1 MIRILSRTKRL
12 MLALFFICTCLLTA
26 IVFGYEWLAIKI
38 ADQYLAKYNTQIT
51 EFRIRPRSLTH
62 WQLPKLTLKVKGS
75 EIKIQDLELTFDKHF
90 SPFNFSTDQLTKITL
105 GRVDVSLSPD
115 VLTNEG
121 KSVDSQ
127 GPTLALDI
135 AQLPQIDIGYT
146 QLTLK
151 GIPSTRLSL
160 DLEYLR
166 LDKQG
171 RLTSFLSQQGEKLFA
186 LDARLNEKKWSVS
199 SSIVFEQ
206 LQLLLTQISQQAH
219 DSSAL
224 SILLQAKAR
233 LDELGL
239 QFSGTLN
246 SQADLNLKTAQLQ
259 STHQLIDSQLVLT
272 KLSNLVILPSTLATV
287 PKSERERQ
295 HLPNRQLKFEIKGHI
310 ADLSLTLSPLS
321 LQLAPDHQ
329 QQASL
334 LSLIENGELRKVI
347 EQVHLNNQ
355 NNNQEFDKLAVALS
369 LNKPVI
375 YSFQSH
381 EINAPN
387 AQFSF
392 ETDKLSVIS
401 SVKEFNL
408 NVPTETNNLAL
419 NSVWSLKAETKA
431 TLNLEQL
438 LDKNV
443 DKSVPLFKFPLAK
456 SSLFLQGDLKIEP
469 IDNETDS
476 SSAQQTAFSFNI
488 DPQAQITSDGLTVH
502 ASQGKKPT
510 AMNMKVKSLSL
521 LSHSPLKASYV
532 SGQVSMALPSLTL
545 ALGPVSYYHPQ
556 PSSKTKEIEFEVESL
571 IFNASSP
578 SYFTTTQRD
587 SGDKQDLAASDFQF
601 TGSVF
606 SLTSSGVSF
615 LDKQVDELLAQPN
628 SALSDK
634 EIALQAPLASPSL
647 FISTQETK
655 FASLDTILINSV
667 HTNKSND
674 DNDRRLMVTLPS
686 FTLEQ
691 TDSELTHVTKLNS
704 KPINQRALNQEF
716 TGQLPK
722 LSLTIAKPTTLEL
735 NPEHGI
741 SVSTLL
747 SQTPWENQATY
758 HIEGLEIK
766 RHYHKNKRLRTEKLL
781 QLYQGTVTQ
790 TFNWNKESLLTQEQ
804 WDFDGLELNSEHKV
818 TPDLAHTDASPLS
831 INGKINLDT
840 ELSHVISLIESTYPL
855 PTTLYADGHAAL
867 NARYQFT
874 QKRVPVNKEDKASTQ
889 KVSQFIV
896 DFTPTL
902 SELSGSINEL
912 PFEEAMM
919 NAKCQLSLHSSQE
932 GETSGTKEQSTLSCP
947 DINLSATAFNPGV
960 LIEDFTSHAS
970 LLVSLDSEHALDSNQ
985 IEPADN
991 VPANLSNFDIQM
1003 NADGKLLGGKLSLP
1017 EFSLKLKD
1025 RSHGYL
1031 LLQGL
1036 SLAEL
1041 IAIQPQV
1048 GLHADG
1054 TFDGVLPVELV
1065 GGKVSVS
1072 GGRLAA
1078 RAPGGLIT
1086 LSGNPGVDQMRD
1098 SQPYLDF
1105 AFSTLEHLE
1114 YSQLSSSFDM
1124 APSGDAILNVNVK
1137 GEAKGIERPIHL
1149 NYSQEENMLQLLKSL
1164 QIGDKL
1170 QTQIEQSMN

>member
-1 MIRILSRTKRL
+1 M
-12 MLALFFICTCLLTA
+12 
-26 IVFGYEWLAIKI
+26 KI
-38 ADQYLAKYNTQIT
+38 ANQYLTKYNTQIT
-51 EFRIRPRSLTH
+51 ELSIRPRSITH
-62 WQLPKLTLKVKGS
+62 WQLPKLTLTVKGS
-75 EIKIQDLELTFDKHF
+75 EIKIHDIDLKFDKHF
-90 SPFNFSTDQLTKITL
+90 SFFNFSADQLTKIAL
-105 GRVDVSLSPD
+105 ARVDVILSPD

-127 GPTLALDI
+127 GPTLALNI

-151 GIPSTRLSL
+151 GIPSTSLSL

-171 RLTSFLSQQGEKLFA
+171 RLTSFLSQQGKKLFA
-186 LDARLNEKKWSVS
+186 LDAQLNEKNWSIS

-206 LQLLLTQISQQAH
+206 LQLLLTQISQQAD

-224 SILLQAKAR
+224 RILLQAKAR

-246 SQADLNLKTAQLQ
+246 SQADLNLKTAQLH
-259 STHQLIDSQLVLT
+259 STHELIDSELLLT
-272 KLSNLVILPSTLATV
+272 KLSNLVILPSTIVAS
-287 PKSERERQ
+287 PGSERQ
-295 HLPNRQLKFEIKGHI
+295 YTPNRQLKFDIQGHI
-310 ADLSLTLSPLS
+310 ADLSLTLHPLS
-321 LQLAPDHQ
+321 LQLTPNHQ

-334 LSLIENGELRKVI
+334 FSLIENDELRKVI
-347 EQVHLNNQ
+347 EQVHVDNQ
-355 NNNQEFDKLAVALS
+355 NNNQKFDKLAVVFS
-369 LNKPVI
+369 LNKPLI

-381 EINAPN
+381 EINAPD
-387 AQFSF
+387 AQLSF
-392 ETDKLSVIS
+392 VNDKLSVIS
-401 SVKEFNL
+401 SVKKFYLNL
-408 NVPTETNNLAL
+408 PTETNNLAL

-438 LDKNV
+438 LDNNL
-443 DKSVPLFKFPLAK
+443 DKSIPLFKFPLAK

-469 IDNETDS
+469 IDNEADS

-502 ASQGKKPT
+502 ASQDKKPT
-510 AMNMKVKSLSL
+510 SMNMKIKSLSL
-521 LSHSPLKASYV
+521 LSHSPLQASYV
-532 SGQVSMALPSLTL
+532 SGQVSMVLPSLTL

-556 PSSKTKEIEFEVESL
+556 PSSKTKEIEFEVESV

-647 FISTQETK
+647 FISTQKTK

-667 HTNKSND
+667 HTDNSND
-674 DNDRRLMVTLPS
+674 DNDSRLMVTLPGI
-686 FTLEQ
+686 TLEQ
-691 TDSELTHVTKLNS
+691 EDSELIYVTKLNS
-704 KPINQRALNQEF
+704 KPLNQQALNQQALNQEF

-722 LSLTIAKPTTLEL
+722 LNLTISKPTTLEL

-747 SQTPWENQATY
+747 SQTPWENQAKY
-758 HIEGLEIK
+758 RIEGLEIK
-766 RHYHKNKRLRTEKLL
+766 RHYHKHKRLRTEKLL

-831 INGKINLDT
+831 INGEINLDT

-855 PTTLYADGHAAL
+855 PATLYADGHAAL

-1003 NADGKLLGGKLSLP
+1003 NADGKLLGGELSLP

-1086 LSGNPGVDQMRD
+1086 LSGNPAVDQMRS

-1164 QIGDKL
+1164 QISDKL

>member
-1 MIRILSRTKRL
+1 M
-12 MLALFFICTCLLTA
+12 
-26 IVFGYEWLAIKI
+26 KI
-38 ADQYLAKYNTQIT
+38 ANQYLAKYNNQIT
-51 EFRIRPRSLTH
+51 ELSIRPRSITH
-62 WQLPKLTLKVKGS
+62 WQLPTLALKVKES
-75 EIKIQDLELTFDKHF
+75 EIKIQDIDLKFDKHL
-90 SPFNFSTDQLTKITL
+90 SLFNFSADQLTKIAL
-105 GRVDVSLSPD
+105 ARVDVILSPD

-127 GPTLALDI
+127 GPTLALNI

-151 GIPSTRLSL
+151 GVPSTSLSL
-160 DLEYLR
+160 DLDYLR

-171 RLTSFLSQQGEKLFA
+171 RLTSLLSQQGAKLFV
-186 LDARLNEKKWSVS
+186 LDAQLNEKKWSIS
-199 SSIVFEQ
+199 SSVVFEQ
-206 LQLLLTQISQQAH
+206 LQILLTKISQQAH

-224 SILLQAKAR
+224 RILLQAKGN

-239 QFSGTLN
+239 QLNGTLN
-246 SQADLNLKTAQLQ
+246 SQADLDLKTAQLH
-259 STHQLIDSQLVLT
+259 STHELIDSELLLT
-272 KLSNLVILPSTLATV
+272 KLSNLVILPSTQTAV
-287 PKSERERQ
+287 PSTQVIVQSRQ
-295 HLPNRQLKFEIKGHI
+295 HLPNRKLKFEITGHL
-310 ADLSLTLSPLS
+310 ADLSLTLLPLS
-321 LQLAPDHQ
+321 LQMTPNHQ
-329 QQASL
+329 QQASM
-334 LSLIENGELRKVI
+334 LSLVKNDELRKVI
-347 EQVHLNNQ
+347 ELLHIDHQDSNK
-355 NNNQEFDKLAVALS
+355 EFDKLAVAL
-369 LNKPVI
+369 LFNQPLI
-375 YSFQSH
+375 YSLQSH
-381 EINAPN
+381 EILVPN
-387 AQFSF
+387 AQLSF
-392 ETDKLSVIS
+392 ETDKFSVIS
-401 SVKEFNL
+401 SIKDFNL
-408 NVPTETNNLAL
+408 NLPTETNNLAL

-438 LDKNV
+438 LDNNL

-488 DPQAQITSDGLTVH
+488 DPQAQIISDGLTVH
-502 ASQGKKPT
+502 ASQDKKPT

-521 LSHSPLKASYV
+521 LSHSPLQASYV
-532 SGQVSMALPSLTL
+532 SGQVSMVLPSITV
-545 ALGPVSYYHPQ
+545 AIGPVNYSHSHSQ
-556 PSSKTKEIEFEVESL
+556 PSSKTKEIKFDAESL
-571 IFNASSP
+571 IFNTSTP
-578 SYFTTTQRD
+578 SYFTHQID
-587 SGDKQDLAASDFQF
+587 LGSKQGLAGDHFQF
-601 TGSVF
+601 TGSRF

-615 LDKQVDELLAQPN
+615 LDKQLDE
-628 SALSDK
+628 LSDK
-634 EIALQAPLASPSL
+634 KIAVQAQLASPSV

-655 FASLDTILINSV
+655 FASLDSILINSV
-667 HTNKSND
+667 PAENSFDRD
-674 DNDRRLMVTLPS
+674 DGRLMVTLPG
-686 FTLEQ
+686 FTLDQ
-691 TDSELTHVTKLNS
+691 TDSELIHVTRQKVQPVTRHSEANAQTPIPLNP
-704 KPINQRALNQEF
+704 KRLNQQALNQEF
-716 TGQLPK
+716 TGHLPK
-722 LSLTIAKPTTLEL
+722 FSLTVSDPTTIEL

-741 SVSTLL
+741 NLSTLL
-747 SQTPWENQATY
+747 SQNPWENQANY
-758 HIEGLEIK
+758 HIEGLEVK

-781 QLYQGTVTQ
+781 HLYQGAVTQ
-790 TFNWNKESLLTQEQ
+790 TFNWNKESLLTHEK
-804 WDFDGLELNSEHKV
+804 WELDGLALNSSHSI
-818 TPDLAHTDASPLS
+818 TPDLTHTDASPLS
-831 INGKINLDT
+831 IKGEINLDT
-840 ELSHVISLIESTYPL
+840 ELSHVITLIETTYPL
-855 PTTLYADGHAAL
+855 PPALSIDGHAAL
-867 NARYQFT
+867 NTHYQFT
-874 QKRVPVNKEDKASTQ
+874 QKTVSANKDDSKSTQ

-896 DFTPTL
+896 DFNPTL

-912 PFEEAMM
+912 PFEKAMM

-932 GETSGTKEQSTLSCP
+932 GEALGTREQSTLFCP

-960 LIEDFTSHAS
+960 LIEDFSSHAS
-970 LLVSLDSEHALDSNQ
+970 LSVSLDSEHALNSNQ
-985 IEPADN
+985 IDPSEN

-1003 NADGKLLGGKLSLP
+1003 NADGKLLGGELSLP
-1017 EFSLKLKD
+1017 EFSLKLKE

-1065 GGKVSVS
+1065 GGKISVS

-1078 RAPGGLIT
+1078 RAPGGVIT
-1086 LSGNPGVDQMRD
+1086 LSGNPAVDQMRS

-1105 AFSTLEHLE
+1105 AFSALEHLK

-1137 GEAKGIERPIHL
+1137 GRAKGIERPIHL